1 MGAGNA
7 ELLPVA
13 AATTSLEEGGKGM
26 VKRRYAMNKRGVK
39 AQRRPPSLREV
50 SAKLTEGVYH
60 GI

>member
-1 MGAGNA
+1 
-7 ELLPVA
+7 
-13 AATTSLEEGGKGM
+13 M

-39 AQRRPPSLREV
+39 AQERPPSLREV